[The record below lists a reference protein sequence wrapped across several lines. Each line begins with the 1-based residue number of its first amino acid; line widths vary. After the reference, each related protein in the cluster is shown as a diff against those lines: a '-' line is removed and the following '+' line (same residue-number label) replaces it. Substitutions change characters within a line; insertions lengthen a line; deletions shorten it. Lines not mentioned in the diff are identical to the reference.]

1 MVMQIPRLSRIWFY
15 TGVICDV
22 SNRRLWRLS
31 LWFAEINGWLQLY
44 QKFPGGNL
52 RKCLQIKPHI
62 VCVCVCMCVRTYTR
76 IHMYHR
82 KLLEWCRKCKWFQLF
97 GVQEKYLF
105 NKSNSN
111 WQWKISNL
119 SEATPPPPPH
129 IQSAQSSSHIP
140 SGRHIHWHTQPYFHS
155 YALVHLQSCMLSSVT
170 LRGWGLSASGN
181 YEWLLSD

>member
-22 SNRRLWRLS
+22 SNRRLWRLG

-52 RKCLQIKPHI
+52 RKCLEIKPHI
-62 VCVCVCMCVRTYTR
+62 VCVCVCAHTHAYTCTTENYWNDAENASDFSYLVFKKSTCLINPTATDNER
-76 IHMYHR
+76 
-82 KLLEWCRKCKWFQLF
+82 FQTC
-97 GVQEKYLF
+97 QR
-105 NKSNSN
+105 
-111 WQWKISNL
+111 Q
-119 SEATPPPPPH
+119 PPPPPH